1 MLQGNPILEMTVY
14 IADFLSGDVLSLSI
28 SNDPLSILDLLLIA
42 RISTRCLILNY
53 RSYPESRY
61 SLGYK
66 PIQSSPTAMHS
77 IMGYL
82 I

>member
-1 MLQGNPILEMTVY
+1 MTVY
-14 IADFLSGDVLSLSI
+14 ITDFLSGDVLSLSL

-42 RISTRCLILNY
+42 RILARCLILIY
-53 RSYPESRY
+53 KSYLECRD
-61 SLGYK
+61 SLARK
-66 PIQSSPTAMHS
+66 PILSSPTAMRS